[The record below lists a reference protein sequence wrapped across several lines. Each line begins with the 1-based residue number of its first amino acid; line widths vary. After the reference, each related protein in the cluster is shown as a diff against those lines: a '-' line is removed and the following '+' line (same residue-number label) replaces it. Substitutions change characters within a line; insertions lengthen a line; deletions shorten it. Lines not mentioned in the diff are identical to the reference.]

1 VSFMC
6 CFDLLAMKLGV
17 CHRLCKKECDL
28 NTSCSFLSEARS
40 CEHSELPLLGVRCS
54 LSKKQHQHSHSE
66 SSSHARMSNFM
77 LVWPVGSL
85 VLHSCT
91 NSVIL
96 NEAIVLMTRSS
107 SVRGRRQPVIL
118 NSTTA
123 HSFPK
128 LFRAYIA

>member
-1 VSFMC
+1 
-6 CFDLLAMKLGV
+6 
-17 CHRLCKKECDL
+17 
-28 NTSCSFLSEARS
+28 
-40 CEHSELPLLGVRCS
+40 VRCS

-123 HSFPK
+123 QSFPK
-128 LFRAYIA
+128 LFRVYIA